1 MSVTRPW
8 PGNRSRPRFVV
19 APRVF
24 RAPEAPAAVCAS
36 GRRPSCFMLLV
47 APLVFRAPSGPAARE
62 IATRE
67 PAARSGRSRSPPVP
81 SGSSGALHTGGA
93 CAAGVW
99 SSALSRS
106 PARPRRRSSILHVI
120 PLRLI
125 QTLNMH
131 HWNCNVFV
139 WSRKVTVGNY
149 VRNLS
154 GPGPAAAHRHRSH
167 VLRRPPYQWGL
178 AYVPDRKLCSG

>member
-47 APLVFRAPSGPAARE
+47 APLVFRAPSDPAARE

-120 PLRLI
+120 PQQLV
-125 QTLNMH
+125 QTLNLH
-131 HWNCNVFV
+131 RWNCNVFV